1 MTQVFEYPS
10 FESTTEDETKA
21 KTKSG
26 ITTNKN
32 PLGSFGNIITGKL
45 RTL

>member
-10 FESTTEDETKA
+10 FESTTEPEEMMA

-32 PLGSFGNIITGKL
+32 PLGSFGNIIT
-45 RTL
+45 